1 MGIQDKK
8 NSINNKDKLKDLFKK
23 IIFDKYYKISTKVD
37 NIENQIILNLMKKYN
52 YNMNSNKKNEYMNN
66 WNNGNMNSSIDKK
79 RIFTSSPFQ
88 EYKNQINQNKN
99 LNTNLNNRTINNKK
113 RHKKTSSCIQ
123 SKPGKLT
130 YFRSGKQK

>member
-1 MGIQDKK
+1 
-8 NSINNKDKLKDLFKK
+8 
-23 IIFDKYYKISTKVD
+23 
-37 NIENQIILNLMKKYN
+37 
-52 YNMNSNKKNEYMNN
+52 MNN
-66 WNNGNMNSSIDKK
+66 LNSGHMNSSIDKNK
-79 RIFTSSPFQ
+79 MFITSPFQ

-99 LNTNLNNRTINNKK
+99 ININTNINNRTINNKK

>member
-1 MGIQDKK
+1 
-8 NSINNKDKLKDLFKK
+8 
-23 IIFDKYYKISTKVD
+23 
-37 NIENQIILNLMKKYN
+37 
-52 YNMNSNKKNEYMNN
+52 
-66 WNNGNMNSSIDKK
+66 MNSSTDKNK
-79 RIFTSSPFQ
+79 MFTVSSPFQ

-99 LNTNLNNRTINNKK
+99 INMNNRTINNKK